1 MNISEA
7 IHLIHLKI
15 LLWLK
20 EAVSHVPNLLIA
32 ILVVILFG
40 AASGYIKKAVVRLM
54 SRVTGNTSLVNL
66 TSSFLRLFVIAIGI
80 FVALNILGLNQAVTS
95 LLAGAGI
102 IGLALGFAFQDLTAN
117 FLSGAFIAI
126 QQPIRVGDVVETNGY
141 FGMVKAI
148 NIRSTII
155 GNFGGQEIEI
165 PSRDIFQKP
174 IVNFSKSNERRMQLN
189 CGVSYDDDLQK
200 AQEVAMAAIQS
211 LPFLQPGKP
220 VEFHYQNFS
229 DRSVTFFNVVL
240 DRPSRGRAAASHE
253 RCHQSPQES
262 IRRKRD
268 HHSLPDPNTRNHARQ
283 RCSEAAGGTE
293 RQQARQLRQVWQL
306 KKILF
311 CLICV

>member
-155 GNFGGQEIEI
+155 DNFGGQEIKI

-229 DRSVTFFNVVL
+229 DRSVTFLMWFWI
-240 DRPSRGRAAASHE
+240 DQAKAGP
-253 RCHQSPQES
+253 PQAMS
-262 IRRKRD
+262 DAIK
-268 HHSLPDPNTRNHARQ
+268 A
-283 RCSEAAGGTE
+283 
-293 RQQARQLRQVWQL
+293 L
-306 KKILF
+306 KKAFGENGIIIPFPIQTLEITHGNDVPKP
-311 CLICV
+311 LVELKDNKPAS

>member
-155 GNFGGQEIEI
+155 DNFGGQEIEI

-229 DRSVTFFNVVL
+229 DRSVTFLMWFWI
-240 DRPSRGRAAASHE
+240 DQAKPRPG
-253 RCHQSPQES
+253 
-262 IRRKRD
+262 RRK
-268 HHSLPDPNTRNHARQ
+268 P
-283 RCSEAAGGTE
+283 
-293 RQQARQLRQVWQL
+293 
-306 KKILF
+306 
-311 CLICV
+311 

>member
-1 MNISEA
+1 MNIHEA
-7 IHLIHLKI
+7 IHLIHQKI
-15 LLWLK
+15 LIWLK

-40 AASGYIKKAVVRLM
+40 VASGYIKKAVMRLM

-148 NIRSTII
+148 NIRSTILD
-155 GNFGGQEIEI
+155 NFGGQEIEI

-174 IVNFSKSNERRMQLN
+174 IVNFSKSNQRRMQLN

-200 AQEVAMAAIQS
+200 AQDVAMAAIQS

-229 DRSVTFFNVVL
+229 DRSITFLMWFWIDQAQAGPPQAMSDAIKAVKKAFNENGIVIPFPIQTLEITHGEEFQKPLVEL
-240 DRPSRGRAAASHE
+240 KDNKPAS
-253 RCHQSPQES
+253 
-262 IRRKRD
+262 
-268 HHSLPDPNTRNHARQ
+268 
-283 RCSEAAGGTE
+283 
-293 RQQARQLRQVWQL
+293 
-306 KKILF
+306 
-311 CLICV
+311 

>member
-1 MNISEA
+1 MNIYEA
-7 IHLIHLKI
+7 VHLIHQKI

-32 ILVVILFG
+32 ILVVVLFG
-40 AASGYIKKAVVRLM
+40 AASGYIKKAVMRLM
-54 SRVTGNTSLVNL
+54 SRVTGNASLVNL

-95 LLAGAGI
+95 LLAGAGV
-102 IGLALGFAFQDLTAN
+102 IGLVLGFAFQDLTAN

-155 GNFGGQEIEI
+155 DNFGGQEIEI

-200 AQEVAMAAIQS
+200 AQDVAMAAIKS

-229 DRSVTFFNVVL
+229 DRSITFLMWFWIDQVQAG
-240 DRPSRGRAAASHE
+240 P
-253 RCHQSPQES
+253 PQAMSDAIKAIKKAFGENG
-262 IRRKRD
+262 IVIPFPIQTLEIT
-268 HHSLPDPNTRNHARQ
+268 HSEDIQKPLV
-283 RCSEAAGGTE
+283 E
-293 RQQARQLRQVWQL
+293 L
-306 KKILF
+306 KDNKPAN
-311 CLICV
+311 

>member
-1 MNISEA
+1 MDIHEA
-7 IHLIHLKI
+7 IHLIHDKI
-15 LLWLK
+15 FSWLK
-20 EAVSHVPNLLIA
+20 QAVSHVPNLLIA
-32 ILVVILFG
+32 ILVVALFG
-40 AASGYIKKAVVRLM
+40 AASGYIKKAVMRLM
-54 SRVTGNTSLVNL
+54 SRVTGNASLVNL
-66 TSSFLRLFVIAIGI
+66 TSSFLRLFVIAVGI
-80 FVALNILGLNQAVTS
+80 FVGLNILGLNQAVTS

-155 GNFGGQEIEI
+155 DNFGGQEIEI

-174 IVNFSKSNERRMQLN
+174 IVNFSKSNQRRMQLN

-200 AQEVAMAAIQS
+200 AQDVAMAAIVS

-229 DRSVTFFNVVL
+229 DRSITFLMWFWIDQAQAGPPQAMSDAIKAIKKAFGENGIVIPFPIQTLEITHSEDIQKPLVEL
-240 DRPSRGRAAASHE
+240 KDNKPAS
-253 RCHQSPQES
+253 
-262 IRRKRD
+262 
-268 HHSLPDPNTRNHARQ
+268 
-283 RCSEAAGGTE
+283 
-293 RQQARQLRQVWQL
+293 
-306 KKILF
+306 
-311 CLICV
+311 

>member
-1 MNISEA
+1 MPASIPPSMNIHEA
-7 IHLIHLKI
+7 IHLIHQKI
-15 LLWLK
+15 LIWLK

-40 AASGYIKKAVVRLM
+40 VASGYIKKAVMRLM

-148 NIRSTII
+148 NIRSTILD
-155 GNFGGQEIEI
+155 NFGGQEIEI

-174 IVNFSKSNERRMQLN
+174 IVNFSKSNQRRMQLN

-200 AQEVAMAAIQS
+200 AQDVAMAAIQS

-229 DRSVTFFNVVL
+229 DRSITFLMWFWIDQAQAGPPQAMSDAIKAVKKAFNENGIVIPFPIQTLEITHGEEFQKPLVEL
-240 DRPSRGRAAASHE
+240 KDNKPAS
-253 RCHQSPQES
+253 
-262 IRRKRD
+262 
-268 HHSLPDPNTRNHARQ
+268 
-283 RCSEAAGGTE
+283 
-293 RQQARQLRQVWQL
+293 
-306 KKILF
+306 
-311 CLICV
+311 

>member
-80 FVALNILGLNQAVTS
+80 FVALNIPGLNQAVTS

-229 DRSVTFFNVVL
+229 DRSVTFLMWFWI
-240 DRPSRGRAAASHE
+240 DQAKAGP
-253 RCHQSPQES
+253 PQAMS
-262 IRRKRD
+262 DAIK
-268 HHSLPDPNTRNHARQ
+268 A
-283 RCSEAAGGTE
+283 
-293 RQQARQLRQVWQL
+293 L
-306 KKILF
+306 KKAFGENGIIIPFPIQTLEITHGNDVPKP
-311 CLICV
+311 LVELKDNKPAS

>member
-66 TSSFLRLFVIAIGI
+66 KSSFLRLFVIAIGI

-155 GNFGGQEIEI
+155 DTFGGQEIEI

-229 DRSVTFFNVVL
+229 DRSVTFLMWFWI
-240 DRPSRGRAAASHE
+240 DQAKAGP
-253 RCHQSPQES
+253 PQAMS
-262 IRRKRD
+262 DAIK
-268 HHSLPDPNTRNHARQ
+268 A
-283 RCSEAAGGTE
+283 
-293 RQQARQLRQVWQL
+293 L
-306 KKILF
+306 KKAFGENGIIIPFPIQTLEITHGNDVPKP
-311 CLICV
+311 LVELKDNKPAS

>member
-155 GNFGGQEIEI
+155 DNFGGQEIEI

-229 DRSVTFFNVVL
+229 DRSVTFLMWFWI
-240 DRPSRGRAAASHE
+240 DQAKAGP
-253 RCHQSPQES
+253 PQAMS
-262 IRRKRD
+262 DAIK
-268 HHSLPDPNTRNHARQ
+268 A
-283 RCSEAAGGTE
+283 
-293 RQQARQLRQVWQL
+293 L
-306 KKILF
+306 KKAFGENGIIIPFPIQTLEITHGNDVPKP
-311 CLICV
+311 LVELKDNKPAS

>member
-229 DRSVTFFNVVL
+229 DRSVTFLMWFWI
-240 DRPSRGRAAASHE
+240 DQAEAGP
-253 RCHQSPQES
+253 PQAMS
-262 IRRKRD
+262 DAIK
-268 HHSLPDPNTRNHARQ
+268 A
-283 RCSEAAGGTE
+283 
-293 RQQARQLRQVWQL
+293 L
-306 KKILF
+306 KKAFGENGIIIPFPIQTLEITHGNDVPKP
-311 CLICV
+311 LVELKYNKPAS